1 MQAGQDSGIL
11 HWSMFLRSN
20 TRIKDGKEHRYY
32 RVVESRRL
40 QSGKVAQ
47 RQVLYL
53 GEINDSQQAAWRRTL
68 EVFDEA
74 EQRITPL
81 SLFPEDRPVP
91 ADAIDSVQV
100 KLGEMKLERA
110 RPYGNCWL
118 GCELWRQL
126 ELDRFW
132 SEKLPQGREGVAWP
146 QVLELL
152 VVNRLIEPGS
162 EFRLHR
168 HWFDHSAMDVLLGQD
183 FAVAEKDRLYRCLD
197 RVLEHKQD
205 LFVHLQQR
213 WKDLFDAEFDL
224 LLYDLTSTYVEGEAE
239 QNPKARHGYSRD
251 RRPDCKQ
258 VVIALVVTP
267 AGFPLAYEVMD
278 GNTSDKTTLRG
289 FLDTHRKPVRQSAA
303 GVADGP
309 RNSDRG
315 SAGRKCE
322 RREQEMF
329 YLVGTSRAKVK
340 QYEKQWLELPWQKV
354 RESVEVKLFAQDGE
368 LYVLAKSEGRQAK
381 EIAMRRKKLARLL
394 RKLRAMRRSC
404 PKRDQLLMRVG
415 AAKTDAGRAFG
426 FVKINLPTAGQEV
439 TRETFTFRLD
449 KAKLKEAELRDGHY
463 LLRTNLVAEDP
474 AVLWDRY
481 MQLTQI
487 EAAFKC
493 LKSELGIRPIHHQL
507 EHRVDAHIL
516 VAFLAYCLT
525 VTLKHRLRMHAPG
538 LTPRAVLE
546 KLAGDPDAG
555 RIVSDDRWPP
565 PDHAALHRAGSRPGA
580 FASSPEPRIAATT
593 ASAHHHVRLVSSLSP
608 TQNVVET
615 FGVPL
620 LKTKDLP
627 ASDLSNCEG
636 SANNHFGRLR
646 HASGMRG
653 GFNGRPSSPGRRP
666 HRHPRDT
673 RPKSFRA

>member
-1 MQAGQDSGIL
+1 
-11 HWSMFLRSN
+11 MFLRSN
-20 TRIKDGKEHRYY
+20 TRTKDGKQHRYFT
-32 RVVESRRL
+32 VVESRRL

-74 EQRITPL
+74 EQRLTPL

-91 ADAIDSVQV
+91 ADAMDSVQV
-100 KLGEMKLERA
+100 KLSEMKLERA

-126 ELDRFW
+126 QLDRFW
-132 SEKLPQGREGVAWP
+132 SERLPRGRESVAWP

-152 VVNRLIEPGS
+152 AVNRLIDPGS

-168 HWFDHSAMDVLLGQD
+168 QWFDQSAMDVLLDQD

-197 RVLEHKQD
+197 RVLEHKQE

-224 LLYDLTSTYVEGEAE
+224 LLYDLTSTYMEGEAE
-239 QNPKARHGYSRD
+239 QNPKARYGYSRD
-251 RRPDCKQ
+251 KRPDCKQ
-258 VVIALVVTP
+258 VVIALIVTP
-267 AGFPLAYEVMD
+267 AGLPLAYEVMA
-278 GNTSDKTTLRG
+278 GNTSEKTTLRA
-289 FLDTHRKPVRQSAA
+289 FLDSIESQYGKARRVWLM
-303 GVADGP
+303 
-309 RNSDRG
+309 DRG
-315 SAGRKCE
+315 IPTEALL
-322 RREQEMF
+322 QEIRTSRQETF

-340 QYEKQWLELPWQKV
+340 QYEKQWLELPWHKV

-381 EIAMRRKKLARLL
+381 ENAMRRKKLARLL

-415 AAKTDAGRAFG
+415 AAKTDVGRAFG
-426 FVKINLPTAGQEV
+426 FVKINLPSAGQEV
-439 TRETFTFRLD
+439 TKETFKFRLEKD
-449 KAKLKEAELRDGHY
+449 KLKEAELRDGHY

-481 MQLTQI
+481 VQLTQI

-493 LKSELGIRPIHHQL
+493 LKSDLGIRPIHHQL

-525 VTLKHRLRMHAPG
+525 VTLRHRLGMHAPG

-546 KLAGDPDAG
+546 TLAGIQMLDVSFPTTDG
-555 RIVSDDRWPP
+555 RRLVMPRYTEPNPEQALLLHHLNLFLPQQPP
-565 PDHAALHRAGSRPGA
+565 PRITAA
-580 FASSPEPRIAATT
+580 ASSIPIP
-593 ASAHHHVRLVSSLSP
+593 
-608 TQNVVET
+608 Q
-615 FGVPL
+615 
-620 LKTKDLP
+620 LK
-627 ASDLSNCEG
+627 
-636 SANNHFGRLR
+636 
-646 HASGMRG
+646 M
-653 GFNGRPSSPGRRP
+653 
-666 HRHPRDT
+666 
-673 RPKSFRA
+673 

>member
-1 MQAGQDSGIL
+1 MQDSGNL
-11 HWSMFLRSN
+11 QLRMFLRSN

-32 RVVESRRL
+32 SVVESRRL

-53 GEINDSQQAAWRRTL
+53 GEINNSQQAAWRKTL

-74 EQRITPL
+74 EQQLTTL

-100 KLGEMKLERA
+100 KLSEMKLERA

-126 ELDRFW
+126 QLDRFW

-152 VVNRLIEPGS
+152 VVNRLIDPGS
-162 EFRLHR
+162 EFRVHR

-239 QNPKARHGYSRD
+239 QNPQARYGYSRD
-251 RRPDCKQ
+251 KRPDCKQ
-258 VVIALVVTP
+258 VVIALIVTP
-267 AGFPLAYEVMD
+267 SGLPLAYEVMA
-278 GNTSDKTTLRG
+278 GNTSEKTTLRG
-289 FLDTHRKPVRQSAA
+289 FLDSIESQYGQARRVWLM
-303 GVADGP
+303 
-309 RNSDRG
+309 DRG
-315 SAGRKCE
+315 IPTEALL
-322 RREQEMF
+322 QEMRTSRHETF

-340 QYEKQWLELPWQKV
+340 QFEKRWLDLPWHKV
-354 RESVEVKLFAQDGE
+354 RESVEVKLFGQDGE

-426 FVKINLPTAGQEV
+426 FVKINLPQAGQEV
-439 TRETFTFRLD
+439 TRESFTFQLD
-449 KAKLKEAELRDGHY
+449 RARLKEAELRDGHY

-481 MQLTQI
+481 VQLTQI

-493 LKSELGIRPIHHQL
+493 LKSDLGIRPIHHQL

-525 VTLKHRLRMHAPG
+525 VTLKHRLRLHAPG
-538 LTPRAVLE
+538 LTPRSVLE
-546 KLAGDPDAG
+546 KLAGIQMLDVSFPTTDGRRLIMPRYTEPDPEQALLLHHL
-555 RIVSDDRWPP
+555 SLELPQQPP
-565 PDHAALHRAGSRPGA
+565 PRITTST
-580 FASSPEPRIAATT
+580 SSISFP
-593 ASAHHHVRLVSSLSP
+593 
-608 TQNVVET
+608 Q
-615 FGVPL
+615 
-620 LKTKDLP
+620 LK
-627 ASDLSNCEG
+627 
-636 SANNHFGRLR
+636 
-646 HASGMRG
+646 M
-653 GFNGRPSSPGRRP
+653 
-666 HRHPRDT
+666 
-673 RPKSFRA
+673 

>member
-1 MQAGQDSGIL
+1 
-11 HWSMFLRSN
+11 MFLRSH
-20 TRIKDGKEHRYY
+20 TRVKDGKEHRYY
-32 RVVESRRL
+32 TVVESRRL
-40 QSGKVAQ
+40 QTGRVAQ

-53 GEINDSQQAAWRRTL
+53 GEINDSQQASWRKTL

-74 EQRITPL
+74 EHRFTPL

-91 ADAIDSVQV
+91 ADAIDGVQV
-100 KLGEMKLERA
+100 KLSEMKLERA

-126 ELDRFW
+126 QLDRFW
-132 SEKLPQGREGVAWP
+132 SEKLPRGREGVAWP

-152 VVNRLIEPGS
+152 AVNRLIDPGS

-168 HWFDHSAMDVLLGQD
+168 QWFDQSAMDVLLGQD

-197 RVLEHKQD
+197 RVLAHKQD

-239 QNPKARHGYSRD
+239 LNPKARYGYSRD
-251 RRPDCKQ
+251 KRPDCKQ
-258 VVIALVVTP
+258 VVIALIVTP
-267 AGFPLAYEVMD
+267 AGLPLAYEVMA
-278 GNTSDKTTLRG
+278 GNTSEKTTLRD
-289 FLDTHRKPVRQSAA
+289 FLDSIESQYGTARRVWLM
-303 GVADGP
+303 
-309 RNSDRG
+309 DRG
-315 SAGRKCE
+315 IPTEALL
-322 RREQEMF
+322 QEIRTSRQETF

-340 QYEKQWLELPWQKV
+340 QYEKQWLELPWHKV
-354 RESVEVKLFAQDGE
+354 RESVEVKLFSQNGE

-381 EIAMRRKKLARLL
+381 EMAMRRKKLTRLL

-426 FVKINLPTAGQEV
+426 FVKISLPSAGQEV

-449 KAKLKEAELRDGHY
+449 KDRLKDAELRDGHY

-481 MQLTQI
+481 VQLTQI

-493 LKSELGIRPIHHQL
+493 LKSDLGIRPIHHQL

-525 VTLKHRLRMHAPG
+525 VTLRYRLRMQAPG

-546 KLAGDPDAG
+546 KLAGIQMLDVSFPTTDG
-555 RIVSDDRWPP
+555 RRLVMPRYTEPSPEQALLLHHLNLVLPQQPP
-565 PDHAALHRAGSRPGA
+565 PRITTA
-580 FASSPEPRIAATT
+580 ASSAPFP
-593 ASAHHHVRLVSSLSP
+593 
-608 TQNVVET
+608 Q
-615 FGVPL
+615 
-620 LKTKDLP
+620 LK
-627 ASDLSNCEG
+627 
-636 SANNHFGRLR
+636 
-646 HASGMRG
+646 M
-653 GFNGRPSSPGRRP
+653 
-666 HRHPRDT
+666 
-673 RPKSFRA
+673 